1 MKTQILFLLIWSLV
15 TGPPLPA
22 HGLQKSHEA
31 VRDTNTLGHLLKTG
45 KFYGHARSYWSA
57 TLNQKRLT
65 DYYAWGVGAGIGY
78 QTPKFLHRFQLGISS
93 FFIFNLASSDL
104 ARPDPATSM
113 VNRYEIGLFDIE
125 RPNNR
130 QDLGRL
136 EEFYL
141 KAHLGK
147 KSILTLGRQIPETP
161 FINPQDG
168 RMSPTLTEGAV
179 LDINEWQHLKLH
191 GQYLWRISPRSTTRW
206 FGVGDSMGI
215 YPVGIG
221 IDGAPSQYK
230 GQTDADFMAIFG
242 AIYRK
247 KKWEIQLWDTY
258 VDNVL
263 NTFFVKT
270 EWRSQAKGGTNWL
283 AGAQLTMQNTTG
295 NGGNPNALIA
305 YAQPGS
311 GSVVISTRVGQ
322 ESARFDWQ
330 MNATHIGSG
339 GRYLMPRE
347 WGKEPFYTFMPR
359 ERNDGFGNLT
369 AVTVNTRFKP
379 EKRID
384 LTLSGGYFH
393 LPGVRN
399 FQLNKY
405 GMPSYSQVNLG
416 LTYQFDQYLKGL
428 SAFLLVVRK
437 DKFGRV
443 YGNDRFVF
451 NKVNMVHANLIL
463 NYRF

>member
-1 MKTQILFLLIWSLV
+1 MKRHLFLLALWPMLTNS
-15 TGPPLPA
+15 PLSA
-22 HGLQKSHEA
+22 QKLQKSQGA
-31 VRDTNTLGHLLKTG
+31 VRDTNTFRHFLKTG

-57 TLNQKRLT
+57 TLNQKHLT
-65 DYYAWGVGAGIGY
+65 DYHAWAVGAGIGY
-78 QTPKFLHRFQLGISS
+78 QTPKFFQRFQLGISS

-104 ARPDPATSM
+104 ASPDPATSM

-125 RPNNR
+125 RPNNH
-130 QDLGRL
+130 QDLSRL
-136 EEFYL
+136 EELYV

-147 KSILTLGRQIPETP
+147 KSILTIGRQIPETP

-168 RMSPTLTEGAV
+168 RMSRTLTEGAV
-179 LDINEWQHLKLH
+179 LDIQECQHLKLH
-191 GQYLWRISPRSTTRW
+191 GEYLWRISPRSTMRW
-206 FGVGDSMGI
+206 FGVGESIGM

-221 IDGAPSQYK
+221 PAGTSSQYK
-230 GQTDADFMAIFG
+230 GQTDADFIAVFS
-242 AIYRK
+242 ATYRK
-247 KKWEIQLWDTY
+247 KNWEIQAWDTY

-270 EWRSQAKGGTNWL
+270 EWRFQAKGGTNWL
-283 AGAQLTMQNTTG
+283 ASAQFTMQNTAG
-295 NGGNPNALIA
+295 NGGNPDASIA

-322 ESARFDWQ
+322 ESTRFDWHL
-330 MNATHIGSG
+330 NATHIGSG

-359 ERNDGFGNLT
+359 ERNDGFGDLT
-369 AVTVNTRFKP
+369 AATVNTRFKP
-379 EKRID
+379 GKHIE

-393 LPGVRN
+393 LPDVRN

-405 GMPSYSQVNLG
+405 GMPGYSQVNLG

-437 DKFGRV
+437 DKLGRI
-443 YGNDRFVF
+443 YGNDRYVF
-451 NKVNMVHANLIL
+451 NKVNMVHANFIL

>member
-1 MKTQILFLLIWSLV
+1 MKTRLFLLVLWWIQTSF
-15 TGPPLPA
+15 PLLAQEVP
-22 HGLQKSHEA
+22 KSHE
-31 VRDTNTLGHLLKTG
+31 VIRDTNTLRHFLKTG

-57 TLNQKRLT
+57 TLNQNRLT
-65 DYYAWGVGAGIGY
+65 DYYAWAVGGGIGY
-78 QTPKFLHRFQLGISS
+78 QTPKLAKRFQLGISG

-113 VNRYEIGLFDIE
+113 VNRYENGLFDIE
-125 RPNNR
+125 RPNYHR
-130 QDLGRL
+130 DLGRL

-141 KAHLGK
+141 KAHFGK
-147 KSILTLGRQIPETP
+147 KSILTLGRQVPESP

-179 LDINEWQHLKLH
+179 LDVNEWPHLKLRS
-191 GQYLWRISPRSTTRW
+191 QYLWRISPRSTMRW
-206 FGVGDSMGI
+206 LEIDESMGM
-215 YPVGIG
+215 YPVGVG
-221 IDGAPSQYK
+221 LDGRPSQYK
-230 GQTDADFMAIFG
+230 GQTESDFIAIFG
-242 AIYRK
+242 ATYK
-247 KKWEIQLWDTY
+247 KSKWEIQLWDTY

-263 NTFFVKT
+263 NTFFVKA
-270 EWRSQAKGGTNWL
+270 EWRSLAKGGTNWMT
-283 AGAQLTMQNTTG
+283 GAQLTIQNITG
-295 NGGNPNALIA
+295 NGGNPNALLA

-311 GSVVISTRVGQ
+311 AVVTSGRIGQ
-322 ESARFDWQ
+322 ESERFDWYL
-330 MNATHIGSG
+330 NATHIWSQQ
-339 GRYLMPRE
+339 RYLMPRE

-369 AVTVNTRFKP
+369 AATVNTRFKP
-379 EKRID
+379 QKGIE

-393 LPGVRN
+393 LPDVKN
-399 FQLNKY
+399 FRQNKY
-405 GMPSYSQVNLG
+405 GMPGYSQINLG

-437 DKFGRV
+437 DKIGSV
-443 YGNDRFVF
+443 YDDSRYIF